1 MPTALHRPVLRA
13 ATFYFAAV
21 FFCGFVLG
29 SLRIFVLLPLMDE
42 LWAVCLELPIML
54 TLSWLIARHLTRNRK
69 DLYPAAA
76 RLWMGIWAF
85 GLLMVA
91 EYVLATSLMGA
102 APSSYFDH
110 WATAAGAIGLA
121 GQIAFAL
128 IPFVQRITRR
138 ETP

>member
-1 MPTALHRPVLRA
+1 MPTALYRPVLRA
-13 ATFYFAAV
+13 ATFYSAAV

-42 LWAVCLELPIML
+42 LWAVSLELPIML

-91 EYVLATSLMGA
+91 EYVLATTLMGA
-102 APSSYFDH
+102 APSSYFGH

-128 IPFVQRITRR
+128 IPFIQRITRR